1 MGTAKVTL
9 NLVKYTCNS
18 IRNLKPFIG
27 IPRFIFLLHLYLG
40 NRLIGYHIKL
50 KINNGFRCAATEL
63 RNKVEDIRVCQWLS
77 LSSEEDS

>member
-1 MGTAKVTL
+1 MQQHQKFEAFHR
-9 NLVKYTCNS
+9 NS
-18 IRNLKPFIG
+18 EIH
-27 IPRFIFLLHLYLG
+27 FLLHLYLG